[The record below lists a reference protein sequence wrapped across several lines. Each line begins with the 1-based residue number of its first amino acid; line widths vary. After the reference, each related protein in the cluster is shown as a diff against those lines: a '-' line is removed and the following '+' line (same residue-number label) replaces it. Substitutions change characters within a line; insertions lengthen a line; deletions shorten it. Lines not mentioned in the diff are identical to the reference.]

1 MVGEEMISAISGHD
15 IKYKASQKLNDE
27 VEKWLKKGNEI
38 KGIEKTVFD
47 VQKKESKGVLLGL
60 IKEKEER
67 IKIQQPFL
75 INYRQTVGIHA
86 FGKLVKATNR
96 LCTPSHLNG
105 TMKGECSINPL
116 KWVTI
121 KKEAEK
127 ILIEFEAS
135 KFK

>member
-1 MVGEEMISAISGHD
+1 MISATSGQD
-15 IKYKASQKLNDE
+15 IKYKASQKLSDE
-27 VEKWLKKGNEI
+27 VEKWLEKGNEI
-38 KGIEKTVFD
+38 RKVEKTVFD
-47 VQKKESKGVLLGL
+47 IQKKESKGVLMDL
-60 IKEKEER
+60 IKEKEAR
-67 IKIQQPFL
+67 IKVQQPFL

-105 TMKGECSINPL
+105 TMKGECSIDPS

-127 ILIEFEAS
+127 ILIEFEVS

>member
-1 MVGEEMISAISGHD
+1 MISATNGHD
-15 IKYKASQKLNDE
+15 IKYKASQKLSDE
-27 VEKWLKKGNEI
+27 VERWLEKGNKI
-38 KGIEKTVFD
+38 KKVEKTIFD
-47 VQKKESKGVLLGL
+47 IQKKESKGVLLDL

-105 TMKGECSINPL
+105 TMKGECSIDPS
-116 KWVTI
+116 KWITI

-127 ILIEFEAS
+127 ILIEFEVS

>member
-1 MVGEEMISAISGHD
+1 MISAINGYD
-15 IKYKASQKLNDE
+15 IKYKASQKLSDE
-27 VEKWLKKGNEI
+27 VGKWLEKGNNI
-38 KGIEKTVFD
+38 KKVEKTVFD
-47 VQKKESKGVLLGL
+47 VQKKESKGVLLDL

-105 TMKGECSINPL
+105 TMKGECSIDPS
-116 KWVTI
+116 KWITI

>member
-1 MVGEEMISAISGHD
+1 M
-15 IKYKASQKLNDE
+15 NDE